1 MALPSPSATSDRRAA
16 SRRRTDARLAPSSRA
31 AASCPVPWCES
42 CDRFYNPKAL
52 APDGTCM
59 NCGAFIA
66 DPGEEKPESGGEK
79 APWHFWL
86 LVAAVV
92 IYLTLRFIQI
102 FFRIVT

>member
-1 MALPSPSATSDRRAA
+1 
-16 SRRRTDARLAPSSRA
+16 
-31 AASCPVPWCES
+31 
-42 CDRFYNPKAL
+42 
-52 APDGTCM
+52 M

-66 DPGEEKPESGGEK
+66 DPGEEKPEGGGEK

-102 FFRIVT
+102 FYRIVT